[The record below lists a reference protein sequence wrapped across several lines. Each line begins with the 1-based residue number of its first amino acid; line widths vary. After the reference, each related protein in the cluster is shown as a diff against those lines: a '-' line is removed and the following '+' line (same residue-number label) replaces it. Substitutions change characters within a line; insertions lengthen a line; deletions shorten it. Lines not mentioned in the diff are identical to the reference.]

1 MKKNKRRRMNKKGWI
16 RIVEAVFAI
25 MIIFGGAIML
35 ISDVGEKVDISED
48 VYDTQRYILDII
60 ANKDELRNDILRE
73 DTDNVNEYI
82 QKNIPSSWGFTTN
95 ICNVDMICNE
105 NTPLDKDL
113 YVSDTIISS
122 SLSNSKASTKK
133 LRFFVWRK

>member
-1 MKKNKRRRMNKKGWI
+1 MNRINEMRMNKKGWI

-25 MIIFGGAIML
+25 MVIFGGAIML

-60 ANKDELRNDILRE
+60 ANKDELRNDILVGR
-73 DTDNVNEYI
+73 TKNINEYI

-95 ICNVDMICNE
+95 ICNVDVICNE
-105 NTPLDKDL
+105 NTPIDKDL